1 MVGLKYEEPKWKR
14 HKTWVTCH
22 KFCKRYTLLLKLKIS
37 CRLYNFSTL
46 VFFKYNFDTKV
57 YFCYFLVSS
66 WEKRE
71 RGCQIIVVERETCHW
86 HQSKPPKRI
95 KFVLN
100 GSIWWGEFILGVFF
114 FTFKV
119 RENIFELG
127 LIFGFGTFIFYFFR
141 PRVNLSRVIRC
152 FIGVAGQNGLKK
164 GFLDK
169 KNT

>member
-1 MVGLKYEEPKWKR
+1 MILISYEMVGLKYREPKWKR

-22 KFCKRYTLLLKLKIS
+22 KFRKRYILLFELKIS
-37 CRLYNFSTL
+37 CRLYNFGTL

-66 WEKRE
+66 WEKKE
-71 RGCQIIVVERETCHW
+71 RGCQIIVAERETCRW

-114 FTFKV
+114 TFKV
-119 RENIFELG
+119 REKLYLNLG
-127 LIFGFGTFIFYFFR
+127 W
-141 PRVNLSRVIRC
+141 
-152 FIGVAGQNGLKK
+152 
-164 GFLDK
+164 FLVF
-169 KNT
+169 